1 MRKYQLSTGQQCH
14 TFCERNNRNHYQSLE
29 ILNDTLG
36 NVGSCNNASF
46 GVKTLIK
53 NQDYLI
59 KRDKT
64 IIYSEE
70 PVENMKCNFFGQK
83 YPQFFPSQAFFF
95 LKSLRGK
102 KVKQRLYLQLS
113 INGCHFSKCRDYL
126 VTLAQIFHNISTTS
140 V

>member
-70 PVENMKCNFFGQK
+70 PIENMKCNFLDKNTLNFS
-83 YPQFFPSQAFFF
+83 PSQAIF

-102 KVKQRLYLQLS
+102 KGKQRLYLQIS
-113 INGCHFSKCRDYL
+113 IYGCHFSKCRDYL